1 MKKIYYLLFLLP
13 LSFLMACSDDF
24 TPVDMTVT
32 LNGVTTSGESF
43 YTVEGEDVS
52 VENLEVKSI
61 DGKPTAYSNVL
72 FYFNGVPLM
81 GNPENPLSAGFSTE
95 DIPAGTYTLSITGS
109 LLQEDASLK
118 AFAVN
123 YPLVIVSSQDDLP
136 AGAPEIGS
144 YSQTIR
150 ISNK

>member
-81 GNPENPLSAGFSTE
+81 GNPENPLAVGFSTE

-123 YPLVIVSSQDDLP
+123 YPLVIVSSEDDLP